1 MRIAALCAFALL
13 AGTNLA
19 WSANDPKAV
28 DPVAI
33 HAALKS
39 VGVLPMRVPSLI
51 PDGESVAR
59 RFEVAIEERL
69 RAAGFQVVGAQAM
82 RDVHAR
88 LGAEL
93 GGIYDP
99 MTGVTTREKI
109 DERERLSRAKYLES
123 HPVDGFVRLAVAE
136 RSANSYSMTAEWDG
150 VKENVTG
157 QSTMK
162 SILNMSAG
170 SLGDGVVPA
179 LSFVMVLEDLER
191 REIYSGIGGLQ
202 LLSYVRM
209 GWVPKF
215 YDVDPA
221 YLLTDTARDARAMQV
236 VFERL
241 TGVKSKADKVKVSL
255 APTALRETGAE
266 LRVPRERL
274 LADHQRVALI
284 PLAIGSL
291 AQREVVTA
299 RYAELLRPRLAA
311 AGFVVVT
318 GDAYT
323 SDWEQLIRDAGGF
336 YDPVTGRLDQA
347 RFDAAR
353 RTALAA
359 LAKRHDIRGAV
370 FPAIVSRDAS
380 VISGVAKWDGAEQ
393 IVADSDSKFGA
404 YFTVA
409 AFLTAEFRALSL
421 QLRIVDADNQTL
433 YESYGGIQALSQFE
447 KGHIVDVPESR
458 LFGNPAR
465 DVSAVDLVTVEL
477 SAKPAEKPGR

>member
-1 MRIAALCAFALL
+1 MRTAALCVITLL
-13 AGTNLA
+13 AGINLA
-19 WSANDPKAV
+19 WSANDPKPV

-51 PDGESVAR
+51 PNGENVAR
-59 RFEVAIEERL
+59 RFEAAIEERL
-69 RAAGFQVVGAQAM
+69 RAAGFQVVGAQVM
-82 RDVHAR
+82 RDIHAR

-99 MTGVTTREKI
+99 MTGATTREKF
-109 DERERLSRAKYLES
+109 DEREQLVRAKYLES
-123 HPVDGFVRLAVAE
+123 HRVDGFARLAVAE
-136 RSANSYSMTAEWDG
+136 RIANSYSMTAEWDG

-170 SLGDGVVPA
+170 QLGDGVVPA

-191 REIYSGIGGLQ
+191 REIYSDIGGLQ
-202 LLSYVRM
+202 LLSYIRM

-221 YLLTDTARDARAMQV
+221 HLLTDPSRDDRAMQV
-236 VFERL
+236 VFARL

-255 APTALRETGAE
+255 APTALRETGTA
-266 LRVPRERL
+266 LRVPSERL
-274 LADHQRVALI
+274 LADHRRVALI

-291 AQREVVTA
+291 AQREAVIA

-311 AGFVVVT
+311 AGFDVVT
-318 GDAYT
+318 GEGYT

-336 YDPVTGRLDQA
+336 HDPVTGQLDQA

-359 LAKRHDIRGAV
+359 LAKRQGIHGAV

-393 IVADSDSKFGA
+393 LVADSDSKFGA

-409 AFLTAEFRALSL
+409 AFLTAEFPALSL

-433 YESYGGIQALSQFE
+433 YESHGGIQALSQFE
-447 KGHIVDVPESR
+447 KGRIVDVPESR

-465 DVSAVDLVTVEL
+465 DVTAVDLVTAEL
-477 SAKPAEKPGR
+477 SAGTAGKPGR

>member
-1 MRIAALCAFALL
+1 MRMAALCAITLL
-13 AGTNLA
+13 AAINLA
-19 WSANDPKAV
+19 WSANDPKPV

-51 PDGESVAR
+51 PNGESVAR
-59 RFEVAIEERL
+59 RFEATIEERL

-82 RDVHAR
+82 RDIHAR

-99 MTGVTTREKI
+99 MTGATTRQKT
-109 DERERLSRAKYLES
+109 DEREQLARAKYLES
-123 HPVDGFVRLAVAE
+123 HPVAGFVRLAVAE

-162 SILNMSAG
+162 TFLNMSAG
-170 SLGDGVVPA
+170 QLGHGVVPA
-179 LSFVMVLEDLER
+179 LSLVLVLEDLEG
-191 REIYSGIGGLQ
+191 REMYSGIGGLQ

-221 YLLTDTARDARAMQV
+221 HLLTDPARDARAMQV

-255 APTALRETGAE
+255 APTALREGGVA

-274 LADHQRVALI
+274 LAEHRRLALI
-284 PLAIGSL
+284 PLGIGPL
-291 AQREVVTA
+291 AQREAVIA
-299 RYAELLRPRLAA
+299 RYAELLRSRLSAV
-311 AGFVVVT
+311 GFEVVT
-318 GDAYT
+318 GDDYT
-323 SDWEQLIRDAGGF
+323 SDWENITRDAGGF
-336 YDPVTGRLDQA
+336 YDAVTGELDQA

-359 LAKRHDIRGAV
+359 LAKRHDIHGAV
-370 FPAIVSRDAS
+370 FPIVVSRDAS
-380 VISGVAKWDGAEQ
+380 VVSGVAKWDGVEQ
-393 IVADSDSKFGA
+393 LVADSDSKFGA

-409 AFLTAEFRALSL
+409 GYLTAEFPALSL
-421 QLRIVDADNQTL
+421 QLRIVDAGNETL
-433 YESYGGIQALSQFE
+433 YESYGGIQPLSQFE
-447 KGHIVDVPESR
+447 KGRIVYVPESR

-465 DVSAVDLVTVEL
+465 DVTAVDLVTAEL
-477 SAKPAEKPGR
+477 SARAVEKPGS

>member
-1 MRIAALCAFALL
+1 MRIAALCAVVLL
-13 AGTNLA
+13 GSTQLA
-19 WSANDPKAV
+19 WSANDPKPV
-28 DPVAI
+28 DRAAI

-51 PDGESVAR
+51 PNGEDVAR
-59 RFEVAIEERL
+59 RFEAGILERL

-82 RDVHAR
+82 RDIHAR

-99 MTGVTTREKI
+99 MTGATTRQKV
-109 DERERLSRAKYLES
+109 DERDQLARARYLEA
-123 HPVDGFVRLAVAE
+123 HPVAGFVRLAVAQ

-157 QSTMK
+157 QSSMK
-162 SILNMSAG
+162 SFLNMSAG
-170 SLGDGVVPA
+170 QLGHGVVPA
-179 LSFVMVLEDLER
+179 LSLVLVLEDLEGK
-191 REIYSGIGGLQ
+191 EIYSDIGGLQ

-255 APTALRETGAE
+255 APTALREGGVA

-274 LADHQRVALI
+274 LADHRRVALI
-284 PLAIGSL
+284 PLVIGPI
-291 AQREVVTA
+291 AQREAVIA
-299 RYAELLRPRLAA
+299 RYAQLLRPRLAA
-311 AGFVVVT
+311 AGFEVVT
-318 GDAYT
+318 GDDYS
-323 SDWEQLIRDAGGF
+323 SDWEKITRDAGGF
-336 YDPVTGRLDQA
+336 YDPVTGDLDQA

-359 LAKRHDIRGAV
+359 FAKRHDVRGAV
-370 FPAIVSRDAS
+370 FPVVVSRDAS
-380 VISGVAKWDGAEQ
+380 VVSGVAKWDGAEQ
-393 IVADSDSKFGA
+393 LVADSDSKFGA
-404 YFTVA
+404 FFTVA
-409 AFLTAEFRALSL
+409 GYLTAEFPALSL
-421 QLRIVDADNQTL
+421 QLRIVDAGNATL
-433 YESYGGIQALSQFE
+433 YESYGGIQPLSQFE
-447 KGHIVDVPESR
+447 KGRIVDVPESR
-458 LFGNPAR
+458 LFGNLAR
-465 DVSAVDLVTVEL
+465 DVAAVDLVTAEL
-477 SAKPAEKPGR
+477 LPKAAEK

>member
-1 MRIAALCAFALL
+1 MRIAALCTVVLL
-13 AGTNLA
+13 GGVNLA
-19 WSANDPKAV
+19 WSANEPRPV

-33 HAALKS
+33 HAALKT

-51 PDGESVAR
+51 PNGEGVAR
-59 RFEVAIEERL
+59 RFEAAIEERL

-82 RDVHAR
+82 RDIHAR

-99 MTGVTTREKI
+99 MTGATTREKV
-109 DERERLSRAKYLES
+109 DEREQLVRAKYLES

-170 SLGDGVVPA
+170 QLGNGVVPA

-191 REIYSGIGGLQ
+191 KEIYSGIGGLQ

-215 YDVDPA
+215 YGVDPA
-221 YLLTDTARDARAMQV
+221 YLLTDTARDVRAMQV

-255 APTALRETGAE
+255 APTALREAGTA

-284 PLAIGSL
+284 PLAIGST
-291 AQREVVTA
+291 AEREAVIA

-311 AGFVVVT
+311 AGFVVVA
-318 GDAYT
+318 GDDYT
-323 SDWEQLIRDAGGF
+323 SDWQQLSRDAGGF

-353 RTALAA
+353 STALAA
-359 LAKRHDIRGAV
+359 LAKRHGISGAV

-380 VISGVAKWDGAEQ
+380 VVSGVAKWDGTEQ
-393 IVADSDSKFGA
+393 LVADSDSKLGA

-409 AFLTAEFRALSL
+409 AYLTAEFPALSL
-421 QLRIVDADNQTL
+421 QLRIVDADNHTL
-433 YESYGGIQALSQFE
+433 YESHGGIQALSQFE
-447 KGHIVDVPESR
+447 KGRIVDVPEAR

-465 DVSAVDLVTVEL
+465 DVTAVDLVTAEL
-477 SAKPAEKPGR
+477 SARSAEKR